1 MPVYKRPQELSTA
14 PGGRFSDLDP
24 WLSRSRVLDHY
35 ANKKSRTNYIE
46 GNQIDGKFHE
56 LDACRPRSCCTNTSI
71 WSLFS
76 AAAAAALIKQHGH
89 FMPLPIGETLSS
101 TPFFGVWSS
110 KWTVQG
116 FAIPPLSICCYFR
129 FKRKAPAQKK
139 SHQIPSNVI
148 GELPIKITGWL
159 FDIMGSVHPAYMKLI
174 IGTIFKLSEW
184 VSTRLPV
191 TFKLTFRQINGWL
204 FAKPRH
210 IDMWNLDFP
219 HSTKE
224 QKLPN
229 MDRVLRASSL
239 GWNLRIKE
247 GEHCE
252 EYCIHIYI
260 IK

>member
-24 WLSRSRVLDHY
+24 WLSRLRVLDHY

-139 SHQIPSNVI
+139 SHQIPMS
-148 GELPIKITGWL
+148 
-159 FDIMGSVHPAYMKLI
+159 
-174 IGTIFKLSEW
+174 
-184 VSTRLPV
+184 
-191 TFKLTFRQINGWL
+191 
-204 FAKPRH
+204 
-210 IDMWNLDFP
+210 
-219 HSTKE
+219 
-224 QKLPN
+224 
-229 MDRVLRASSL
+229 
-239 GWNLRIKE
+239 
-247 GEHCE
+247 
-252 EYCIHIYI
+252 
-260 IK
+260 